1 MDMGKLYPLSFIP
14 NALSVSS
21 YWFIN
26 YLNKV
31 LYILSYE
38 FLSNVGMTSEAG
50 TGDGL
55 KKDPDKN
62 FAIFTGKHLHQSL
75 FFSKVAGLSLQLYQ
89 KKRLSADIL
98 LYLRTPIL
106 QSVCQRLVLLNC
118 ISYFYCQYIN

>member
-1 MDMGKLYPLSFIP
+1 MDMGKLCPLSFIP
-14 NALSVSS
+14 NALSVS
-21 YWFIN
+21 YWVIN

-75 FFSKVAGLSLQLYQ
+75 FFSKVAGPSLQLYQ
-89 KKRLSADIL
+89 KKIL
-98 LYLRTPIL
+98 RCRYFIVFKNTYFAECLPTTGSVELYLL
-106 QSVCQRLVLLNC
+106 FLLS
-118 ISYFYCQYIN
+118 IH

>member
-1 MDMGKLYPLSFIP
+1 MEKLYPLSFIP

-38 FLSNVGMTSEAG
+38 FLWNVGMTSEAG

-55 KKDPDKN
+55 KKR
-62 FAIFTGKHLHQSL
+62 S
-75 FFSKVAGLSLQLYQ
+75 
-89 KKRLSADIL
+89 
-98 LYLRTPIL
+98 
-106 QSVCQRLVLLNC
+106 
-118 ISYFYCQYIN
+118 

>member
-1 MDMGKLYPLSFIP
+1 MDMGKLCPLSFIP
-14 NALSVSS
+14 NALSVS
-21 YWFIN
+21 YWVIN

>member
-1 MDMGKLYPLSFIP
+1 MDMGKLCPLSFIP
-14 NALSVSS
+14 NALSVS
-21 YWFIN
+21 YWVIN

-62 FAIFTGKHLHQSL
+62 FAIFTGKHLH
-75 FFSKVAGLSLQLYQ
+75 AGLSLQLYQ

>member
-14 NALSVSS
+14 NALSVT

>member
-14 NALSVSS
+14 NALSVT

-50 TGDGL
+50 TGNGL

>member
-1 MDMGKLYPLSFIP
+1 MGKLYPLSFIP

-89 KKRLSADIL
+89 KKRLRCRYFIVFKNTYFAECLPTTGSVE
-98 LYLRTPIL
+98 LYLL
-106 QSVCQRLVLLNC
+106 FLLS
-118 ISYFYCQYIN
+118 IH

>member
-1 MDMGKLYPLSFIP
+1 MGKLYPLSFIP

-89 KKRLSADIL
+89 KKRLRCRYFIVFKNNYFAECLPTTGSVE
-98 LYLRTPIL
+98 LYLL
-106 QSVCQRLVLLNC
+106 FLLS
-118 ISYFYCQYIN
+118 IH

>member
-14 NALSVSS
+14 NALSVT

-55 KKDPDKN
+55 KKDPDKS

-75 FFSKVAGLSLQLYQ
+75 FFSKVAGPSLQLYQ
-89 KKRLSADIL
+89 KKIL
-98 LYLRTPIL
+98 RCRYFIVFKNTYFAECLPTTGSVELYLL
-106 QSVCQRLVLLNC
+106 FLLS
-118 ISYFYCQYIN
+118 IH

>member
-1 MDMGKLYPLSFIP
+1 MGKLYPLSFIP
-14 NALSVSS
+14 NALSVT

>member
-50 TGDGL
+50 TGNGL

-89 KKRLSADIL
+89 KKRLRCRYFIVFKNTYFAECLPTTGSVE
-98 LYLRTPIL
+98 LYLL
-106 QSVCQRLVLLNC
+106 FLLS
-118 ISYFYCQYIN
+118 IH

>member
-1 MDMGKLYPLSFIP
+1 
-14 NALSVSS
+14 
-21 YWFIN
+21 
-26 YLNKV
+26 
-31 LYILSYE
+31 
-38 FLSNVGMTSEAG
+38 MTSEAG

-75 FFSKVAGLSLQLYQ
+75 FFSKVAGVSLQLYQ
-89 KKRLSADIL
+89 KKRLRCRYFIVHFTEFS
-98 LYLRTPIL
+98 RTPIL